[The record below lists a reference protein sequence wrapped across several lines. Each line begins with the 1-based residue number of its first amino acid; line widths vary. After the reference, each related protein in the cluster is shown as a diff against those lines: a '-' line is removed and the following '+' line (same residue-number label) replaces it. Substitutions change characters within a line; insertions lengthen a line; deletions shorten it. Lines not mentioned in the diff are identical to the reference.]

1 MVFKQATKIK
11 EEIMATPKEK
21 KNWVTLMLIPHNA
34 AKTFCVQASIPLI
47 VAMGL
52 LWLAT
57 VGVASYIITQR
68 LNYDMVKRANIQLT
82 EKNAYF
88 IQELVK
94 SQDSFQRVKKME
106 DELQAMLQMKSRK
119 ALLEYTGEGGPTV
132 ADQAQLMKTLKNRPA
147 ITASEFDASLGYL
160 RKSATENL
168 ETYKELKKYVATQR
182 SLLASIPTAWPVR
195 GWITSRF
202 GMRQS
207 PFWDGLTFH
216 QGLDIANEEG
226 TSVKAPADGVVVYSG
241 SQGSYGNLVV
251 LDHGYGYSTRYGH
264 LQRCL
269 VNVGQRVKRGQVVAF
284 LGDTGRST
292 APHLH
297 YEIRVH
303 GIPVDPLKY
312 LKN

>member
-1 MVFKQATKIK
+1 
-11 EEIMATPKEK
+11 MAARKEK
-21 KNWVTLMLIPHNA
+21 KNYITLMMIPHNA
-34 AKTFCVQASIPLI
+34 AKTYCVQASIPLM
-47 VAMGL
+47 VFLGL
-52 LWLAT
+52 VWLAT
-57 VGVASYIITQR
+57 VGVSSYILTQR

-82 EKNAYF
+82 EKNSYF
-88 IQELVK
+88 IHELVK
-94 SQDSFQRVKKME
+94 SHDAF
-106 DELQAMLQMKSRK
+106 QMKSRK

-132 ADQAQLMKTLKNRPA
+132 ADQVSLMKTLKNRPA
-147 ITASEFDASLGYL
+147 ITASEFDSSLGYL
-160 RKSATENL
+160 RKSASENL
-168 ETYKELKKYVATQR
+168 ETYNELKKYVATQR
-182 SLLASIPTAWPVR
+182 SLLASCPTAWPVR

-241 SQGSYGNLVV
+241 WQGSYGKLIV

-269 VNVGQRVKRGQVVAF
+269 VNVGQRVKRGQVIAF

-297 YEIRVH
+297 FEIRVH

-312 LKN
+312 LKQ

>member
-1 MVFKQATKIK
+1 
-11 EEIMATPKEK
+11 
-21 KNWVTLMLIPHNA
+21 
-34 AKTFCVQASIPLI
+34 
-47 VAMGL
+47 
-52 LWLAT
+52 
-57 VGVASYIITQR
+57 
-68 LNYDMVKRANIQLT
+68 
-82 EKNAYF
+82 
-88 IQELVK
+88 
-94 SQDSFQRVKKME
+94 
-106 DELQAMLQMKSRK
+106 
-119 ALLEYTGEGGPTV
+119 
-132 ADQAQLMKTLKNRPA
+132 
-147 ITASEFDASLGYL
+147 
-160 RKSATENL
+160 
-168 ETYKELKKYVATQR
+168 
-182 SLLASIPTAWPVR
+182 
-195 GWITSRF
+195 
-202 GMRQS
+202 MRQS

-241 SQGSYGNLVV
+241 WQGSYGKLVV

-269 VNVGQRVKRGQVVAF
+269 VNVGQRVKRGQVIAF

>member
-1 MVFKQATKIK
+1 
-11 EEIMATPKEK
+11 
-21 KNWVTLMLIPHNA
+21 
-34 AKTFCVQASIPLI
+34 
-47 VAMGL
+47 MG
-52 LWLAT
+52 
-57 VGVASYIITQR
+57 G
-68 LNYDMVKRANIQLT
+68 
-82 EKNAYF
+82 F
-88 IQELVK
+88 
-94 SQDSFQRVKKME
+94 
-106 DELQAMLQMKSRK
+106 DELQSAVLVEGDVPPRQLGFQQDAVVRGAKQNGLAAQIDAICNIFRQYTVGEEK
-119 ALLEYTGEGGPTV
+119 FIYRILLEYTGEGGPTV

-284 LGDTGRST
+284 LGDTGRAT